1 MKDLVLKLNWPLKL
15 AVLTIL
21 ALISYWPILFTQ
33 QLVNPD
39 AQLVFPIL
47 LKATT
52 LGEYLKFLLHFFT
65 LDFQPIRDLSLL
77 IDISIFNSTGF
88 NSMILQNLVWWIASL
103 CVLEKLIK
111 NTHPTIK
118 AQHVF
123 CIVALFSIYPLFSQ
137 TVGWGLA
144 RKHLLS
150 FFFTLLATERLT
162 RQDSPLN
169 LKASLILASYSLLAI
184 LSQPINVLWAL
195 WALIYSWQNKLLK
208 TQLKYLTPALIIM
221 AAGIVI
227 NYLYYTQSPVF
238 LAYYGKKTNEAF
250 AFSDMILA
258 LGHYF
263 FQIFIPYLLAFTYTL
278 AHWSTLVGIPLMVCF
293 FYVLHKRKIA
303 SSFILI
309 WSSFA
314 LLPLLVILNKPSM
327 LFDSY
332 LLIPATGVLILLI
345 PLLQSFKLKYLP
357 QIAIIALIIWSALN
371 IHQVQQ
377 WKDDHLLAKRSF
389 ERRPSCLAA
398 AMYLS
403 VSYENEQLPTD
414 KAARDFIY
422 NFECPAF
429 SYTGKSQINLQAYM
443 LFYETDLSFEERKNA
458 LEKISQ
464 MGIVPQF
471 LLSSFYIKHQMYQ
484 EADESIEMLVAK
496 WRGKRYSEQHILVV
510 EKMLKP
516 YCEEKRH
523 ALCLEVIKPFDHKR
537 STLFY
542 K

>member
-1 MKDLVLKLNWPLKL
+1 MPKLNWPLKL
-15 AVLTIL
+15 AVLTL
-21 ALISYWPILFTQ
+21 LSLISYWPILLIQ

-47 LKATT
+47 LKATN
-52 LGEYLKFLLHFFT
+52 LGEYLKFLFHFFT
-65 LDFQPIRDLSLL
+65 LDFQPIRDLTLF
-77 IDISIFNSTGF
+77 IDITIFNSTGF
-88 NSMILQNLVWWIASL
+88 NSMIVHNLLWWIASL
-103 CVLEKLIK
+103 FVLEKIIR

-118 AQHVF
+118 PQHVF

-137 TVGWGLA
+137 TVGWGIA

-162 RQDSPLN
+162 RTDAPLN

-184 LSQPINVLWAL
+184 LSQPINILWGMWAL
-195 WALIYSWQNKLLK
+195 VYSWQKKQLK
-208 TQLKYLTPALIIM
+208 AQFKYLTPTLFIM
-221 AAGIVI
+221 VMGIVI
-227 NYLYYTQSPVF
+227 NYYYYTQSPVF
-238 LAYYGKKTNEAF
+238 LTYYGKKTNEAF

-258 LGHYF
+258 LGHYV

-278 AHWSTLVGIPLMVCF
+278 AHWSTLLGIPLMVCF

-303 SSFILI
+303 SSLI
-309 WSSFA
+309 ITWGCFA

-332 LLIPATGVLILLI
+332 LLVPGTGVLILLI

-357 QIAIIALIIWSALN
+357 QIAIIAMILWSALN

-377 WKDDHLLAKRSF
+377 WNDDHLLAKRSF

-403 VSYENEQLPTD
+403 VSYENEHLPTD

-422 NFECPAF
+422 NYDCEAF

-443 LFYETDLSFEERKNA
+443 LFYETDLSFEERRNA

-471 LLSSFYIKHQMYQ
+471 LLSAFYIKNQMYT
-484 EADESIEMLVAK
+484 EADASIDVLVEK
-496 WRGKRYSEQHILVV
+496 WRGKRYTEQHISVV
-510 EKMLKP
+510 EKILKP
-516 YCEEKRH
+516 YCKEKRH
-523 ALCLEVIKPFDHKR
+523 ALCLEVIQPFDHKR

-542 K
+542 R

>member
-1 MKDLVLKLNWPLKL
+1 MKDLVSKLTWPVKL
-15 AVLTIL
+15 AALTVL
-21 ALISYWPILFTQ
+21 ALISYWPILHPAT
-33 QLVNPD
+33 LVNPD
-39 AQLVFPIL
+39 AQLVIPIL
-47 LKATT
+47 LKASSI
-52 LGEYLKFLLHFFT
+52 GEYFKFLFHFFT

-88 NSMILQNLVWWIASL
+88 NSMILHNLVWWIASL
-103 CVLEKLIK
+103 FVLEKILK
-111 NTHPTIK
+111 NIHPTIK
-118 AQHVF
+118 SQYLF
-123 CIVALFSIYPLFSQ
+123 LIIALFSIYPLFSQ
-137 TVGWGLA
+137 TVGWGIA

-162 RQDSPLN
+162 RAYSPLN
-169 LKASLILASYSLLAI
+169 LKASLLVASYALLAI
-184 LSQPINVLWAL
+184 LSQPINVLWSL
-195 WALIYSWQNKLLK
+195 WALIYCWQKKNLK
-208 TQLKYLTPALIIM
+208 TQFKYLAPALIIM
-221 AAGIVI
+221 VAGIAL

-238 LAYYGKKTNEAF
+238 LTYYGKKTNEAF

-278 AHWSTLVGIPLMVCF
+278 AHWSTLVGIPLIVCF
-293 FYVLHKRKIA
+293 FYILHKRKIA

-309 WSSFA
+309 WGSFA

-332 LLIPATGVLILLI
+332 LLVPATGVLILFI
-345 PLLQSFKLKYLP
+345 PLLQSFKLKYLS
-357 QIAIIALIIWSALN
+357 QIAIIAIILWSALN

-377 WKDDHLLAKRSF
+377 WNDDYLLAKRSF

-398 AMYLS
+398 AIYLS

-422 NFECPAF
+422 NYECPAF

-443 LFYETDLSFEERKNA
+443 LFYETDLSFEERRNA

-471 LLSSFYIKHQMYQ
+471 LLSSFYIKHQMFQ
-484 EADESIEMLVAK
+484 QADESIETLVAK
-496 WRGKRYSEQHILVV
+496 WRGKRYSEQHFLVV
-510 EKMLKP
+510 EKILKP

-537 STLFY
+537 SALFY
-542 K
+542 R

>member
-1 MKDLVLKLNWPLKL
+1 MLKLNWPLKL

-39 AQLVFPIL
+39 AQLIFPIL

-88 NSMILQNLVWWIASL
+88 NSMILQNLVWWFASL

-137 TVGWGLA
+137 TVGWGIA

-162 RQDSPLN
+162 RQDSPFN

-443 LFYETDLSFEERKNA
+443 LFYETDLSFEERRNA